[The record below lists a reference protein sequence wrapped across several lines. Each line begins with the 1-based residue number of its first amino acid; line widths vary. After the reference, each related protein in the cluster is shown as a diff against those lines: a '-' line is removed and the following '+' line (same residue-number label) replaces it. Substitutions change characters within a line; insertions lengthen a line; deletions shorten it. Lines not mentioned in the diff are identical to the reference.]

1 MRFAHLF
8 YGILKKQLVLKGICT
23 EEDWETWKN
32 DITVDFVKDNHF
44 TELRD
49 IEVLRERVQTLDMVQ
64 NYVGEYYSKEWV
76 QKNVLMLSDED
87 IENMKKEIDG
97 ETEEEPEEEPQEVP
111 QQEEPPT
118 DGGQK
123 HSIDI
128 NVKGNN

>member
-1 MRFAHLF
+1 
-8 YGILKKQLVLKGICT
+8 LKGICT
-23 EEDWETWKN
+23 EEDWEEWKN

-64 NYVGEYYSKEWV
+64 NYVGEYYSKEWI

-87 IENMKKEIDG
+87 IEKMKKEIDG
-97 ETEEEPEEEPQEVP
+97 ETEEEPEEVPQEVP
-111 QQEEPPT
+111 QEVPPA
-118 DGGQK
+118 GGQK

-128 NVKGNN
+128 NVKGNNQ